1 MRTSESRTGEWLLG
15 FLKENAFAIMVAI
28 FAAWSW
34 FQSSNATLTGKVEV
48 LEREVANQRDAL
60 RKRDRFINDAT
71 NQLNFLCA
79 TAPTCRQLY
88 APIVAPE

>member
-1 MRTSESRTGEWLLG
+1 MTGVRPTGEWLLT
-15 FLKENAFAIMVAI
+15 FLRENALTLVLSVAMAYGW
-28 FAAWSW
+28 FTSNNAAL
-34 FQSSNATLTGKVEV
+34 AGKIAE
-48 LEREVANQRDAL
+48 LERDVAEHRVILKA
-60 RKRDRFINDAT
+60 RARFVNDST

>member
-1 MRTSESRTGEWLLG
+1 MTSARPTGEWLLT
-15 FLKENAFAIMVAI
+15 FLRENALTLVLSVAMAYGW
-28 FAAWSW
+28 FTSNNAALASRI
-34 FQSSNATLTGKVEV
+34 SD
-48 LEREVANQRDAL
+48 LEREVKEQRSVIKG
-60 RKRDRFINDAT
+60 RTRFVNDAT

>member
-1 MRTSESRTGEWLLG
+1 MTSARPTGEWLLT
-15 FLKENAFAIMVAI
+15 FLRENALTLVLSVAMAYGW
-28 FAAWSW
+28 FTSNNAALASRI
-34 FQSSNATLTGKVEV
+34 SD
-48 LEREVANQRDAL
+48 LEREVKEQRAVIKA
-60 RKRDRFINDAT
+60 RTRFVNDST

>member
-1 MRTSESRTGEWLLG
+1 MRTSESRTGEWLLT
-15 FLKENAFAIMVAI
+15 FLRENALTLILSVAMAYGW
-28 FAAWSW
+28 FTSNNAALA
-34 FQSSNATLTGKVEV
+34 NRIAD
-48 LEREVANQRDAL
+48 LEHQVKEQRDIIKA
-60 RKRDRFINDAT
+60 RGRFVNDAT

>member
-88 APIVAPE
+88 APIAAPE